1 MEVLKMENKVVVK
14 REVKT
19 EVKSLDWVLNN
30 LHDGVMLEDNST
42 GFRFKYRD
50 SDLRGLVD
58 SFLIEGV
65 LQPLTFVCG
74 EIDSQL
80 MLIDGLGRLTALR
93 KISRDYPE
101 VMLELAKSDVSLVVY
116 PNLTRDDCVKLH
128 LKLNSSFNS
137 SSVPALYM
145 RDCDA
150 NGLLKLKT
158 KEGVY
163 QLLQALVCMDNDPDS
178 LWYGRWSV
186 GGKYDLKDLK
196 DCKGC
201 TMLDFVV
208 GVLPLINYLEGRGVK
223 LSSDWSLQSQGKD
236 LAELL
241 DYLWSCIRGKWCKA
255 FTPDWNAR
263 VGYLRKYVIMDKQ
276 GVGGLSR
283 YLVLRFKGVKEI
295 DDLKFLLQ
303 LFIRE
308 VNLSSE
314 VWLEQEQIS
323 KYTNAGGYN
332 IIAHMLND
340 SVSRFGYLDG
350 I

>member
-1 MEVLKMENKVVVK
+1 MVGNEVITVVK
-14 REVKT
+14 NLE
-19 EVKSLDWVLNN
+19 WVLNRV
-30 LHDGVMLEDNST
+30 HTGVKSSDGSE
-42 GFRFKYRD
+42 GFRFRYQS
-50 SDLRGLVD
+50 SDLKKLVD
-58 SFLIEGV
+58 SFITEGV
-65 LQPLTFVCG
+65 VKPLTFVCG
-74 EIDSQL
+74 MVDDDL
-80 MLIDGLGRLTALR
+80 MLIDGLGRFSAIMEINRTHH
-93 KISRDYPE
+93 D
-101 VMLELAKSDVSLVVY
+101 VMKELIKQDVTLVVY
-116 PNLTRDDCVKLH
+116 PNLTIDDCIRLH
-128 LKLNSSFNS
+128 LKLNTSFNS

-145 RDCDA
+145 RDCDI
-150 NGLLKLKT
+150 NGLAKLKT
-158 KEGVY
+158 KKNVY
-163 QLLQALVCMDNDPDS
+163 KLLQALVYMDNDKDS
-178 LWYGRWSV
+178 LWYGKWNV
-186 GGKYDLKDLK
+186 GGKYDLK

-208 GVLPLINYLEGRGVK
+208 GMLPLINYLEGRGVK
-223 LSSDWSLQSQGKD
+223 LSSEWSLQKQGKD
-236 LAELL
+236 LAEVLN
-241 DYLWSCIRGKWCKA
+241 YIWYCVRRKWCKA

-332 IIAHMLND
+332 IIAHILKD
-340 SVSRFGYLDG
+340 SVARFGFLDG
-350 I
+350 V